1 MKKSLMTKLSAD
13 LLPNFLGNMYIIP
26 FIQISEK
33 SISLVGEKGLSLGSM
48 TRAKFPVP
56 EGFVITAKAFRS
68 FLKDSGLLVIIKA
81 ELAKVNIEEMH
92 SVDYSSRIIMEQIKN
107 AKISDTIAVEVMQ
120 QFTTVNCSFF
130 AVRSSAFA
138 KEKHVSW
145 SGELDTYLHVNASNL
160 LDKIQDCWASLFS
173 VRSIFYI
180 LQQGYSYEE
189 INMAVVIQKMID
201 SRVSGIVYTAHPV
214 TRDKNQMI
222 IEAGLGLG
230 KAIVEGDILPDT
242 YTVQKDPYEVL
253 SKNIKI
259 QTMKLDV
266 ERESG
271 ITSRKVSSNQGKNQK
286 LTDDQIKKLT
296 KLCISVEEYFK
307 TPVSIEWTFEEQ
319 FFILQARE
327 MTEL

>member
-1 MKKSLMTKLSAD
+1 
-13 LLPNFLGNMYIIP
+13 
-26 FIQISEK
+26 
-33 SISLVGEKGLSLGSM
+33 
-48 TRAKFPVP
+48 
-56 EGFVITAKAFRS
+56 
-68 FLKDSGLLVIIKA
+68 
-81 ELAKVNIEEMH
+81 
-92 SVDYSSRIIMEQIKN
+92 
-107 AKISDTIAVEVMQ
+107 
-120 QFTTVNCSFF
+120 
-130 AVRSSAFA
+130 
-138 KEKHVSW
+138 
-145 SGELDTYLHVNASNL
+145 
-160 LDKIQDCWASLFS
+160 
-173 VRSIFYI
+173 
-180 LQQGYSYEE
+180 
-189 INMAVVIQKMID
+189 MAVVIQKMID